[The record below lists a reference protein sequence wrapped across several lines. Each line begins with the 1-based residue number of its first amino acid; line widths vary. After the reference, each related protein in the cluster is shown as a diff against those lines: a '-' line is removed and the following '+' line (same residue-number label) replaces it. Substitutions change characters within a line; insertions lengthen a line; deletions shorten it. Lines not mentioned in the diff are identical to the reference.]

1 MLTIISATI
10 KLAIELVIVNV
21 SMLHLALQIFSY
33 AEKGFMYVLT
43 SNNKSELHN
52 INIGWFF
59 RKIQLPLCHTFI
71 DSVFKIRK
79 FALSK
84 ILFPKC
90 L

>member
-1 MLTIISATI
+1 MTWYREILGKWLTIIFAIT

-33 AEKGFMYVLT
+33 AEKGLMYVMS

-59 RKIQLPLCHTFI
+59 
-71 DSVFKIRK
+71 
-79 FALSK
+79 
-84 ILFPKC
+84 
-90 L
+90 